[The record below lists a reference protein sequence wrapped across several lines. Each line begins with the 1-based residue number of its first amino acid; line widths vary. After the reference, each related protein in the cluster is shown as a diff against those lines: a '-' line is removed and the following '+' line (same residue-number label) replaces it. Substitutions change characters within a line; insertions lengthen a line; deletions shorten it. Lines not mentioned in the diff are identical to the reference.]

1 MGTGT
6 TAVAA
11 KRLGMKYLGSEIS
24 EKQCEYA
31 EKRLKNVYYEPNL
44 F

>member
-11 KRLGMKYLGSEIS
+11 KKMGLKYVGSEIS
-24 EKQCEYA
+24 EKQCDYA
-31 EKRLKNVYYEPNL
+31 EKRLKQIHYEPSL